1 MSDKNFF
8 WLLIKLVKINKEI
21 ILKKYL
27 KVLPD
32 QKPLS
37 LREKEVV
44 GYAIKGLADSNIA
57 DKLSISI
64 STVKF
69 HLKNIYKKLGINNR
83 KGFLKIYCIDWFP
96 YSHQLFSRKLISINF
111 ATVTEWIGELLG
123 FIRMKKISGWQ
134 N

>member
-1 MSDKNFF
+1 M
-8 WLLIKLVKINKEI
+8 
-21 ILKKYL
+21 
-27 KVLPD
+27 PD

-83 KGFLKIYCIDWFP
+83 KGFLKIYCTD
-96 YSHQLFSRKLISINF
+96 
-111 ATVTEWIGELLG
+111 
-123 FIRMKKISGWQ
+123 
-134 N
+134 